1 MVALP
6 SLTGSVTCMM
16 VQNTRN
22 IHSPMKIV
30 KHKPTPSRLH
40 LMGVGFILVFLVC
53 TFNLEAAKID
63 RKKLVTRHQ
72 VNVNSIDSLSSLT
85 VGNGKFAFTV
95 DFTGLQSFPDLYENG
110 IHLGTQSEWG
120 WHSFPNRDGFTF
132 EESLKKYNFHGREI
146 PYAVQWKDS
155 GRQQDVA
162 NYLRQNPHRLHLGI
176 IGLEF
181 FHKDGSS
188 VKPNEISFINETL
201 NLWTGEVHSSFKID
215 GFPIEVSTY
224 AHQSLDMI
232 ASKIK
237 SPLIENGQIYVKI
250 RFPYP
255 SGNHTDSGCEWGSS
269 DKHSS
274 ELTKWGNSAGIHC
287 LIDSASY
294 FVKINWQGKAN
305 ISEYQKHYFILKP
318 EKGESEFS
326 FSCLFS
332 PEKSISKLPDF
343 KATALN
349 NRKEWK
355 NFWLSGGVVDFSE
368 STDPRAFELERRIVL
383 SQYLTKIQC
392 TQDVPPAETGLTY
405 NSWYGKFHLEMHWWH
420 GAHFALWNKSELLE
434 QSLNWY
440 LKIAPKA
447 KQTAKIQGFK
457 GLRWPK
463 MTDSSGNDS
472 PSNVGS
478 FLIWQQP
485 HIIYLTELCYRNS
498 HSAKLLKKYADLV
511 FGTADFMASYAWSD
525 SLNNR
530 YVLGPALIPAQE
542 RFSPDSTINPPFEL
556 AYWYW
561 GLKTAQKWRERLNLN
576 RNPLWD
582 KVLDKLAPLAQK
594 NGLYLAAE
602 SAPDSYTNP
611 LFMTDHPMVLG
622 AYGMLPAC
630 PLLKPETMTKTFDYI
645 WNNWHW
651 NETWGWDFPMT
662 AMTATRLG
670 MPEKAIDALFMNVE
684 TNTYLPNGHNY
695 QNKQL
700 RLYLPGNG
708 ALLTAVALMCAG
720 WDGCMVETPGFPKDG
735 TWNVKW
741 EGLNK
746 LP

>member
-1 MVALP
+1 MVARP
-6 SLTGSVTCMM
+6 GLTGSVTCMM
-16 VQNTRN
+16 AQNIRN
-22 IHSPMKIV
+22 IYSPMKIV

-110 IHLGTQSEWG
+110 IPLGTQSEWG

-146 PYAVQWKDS
+146 PYAVQWKDL
-155 GRQQDVA
+155 GRRQDAA

-176 IGLEF
+176 IGLDF
-181 FHKDGSS
+181 FHKDGSP
-188 VKPNEISFINETL
+188 VVAKEICSISQTL
-201 NLWTGEVHSSFKID
+201 NSWNGEIHGSFKIN
-215 GFPIEVSTY
+215 GIPVEVTTY
-224 AHQSLDMI
+224 GHQNMDMI
-232 ASKIK
+232 SSKIK
-237 SPLIENGQIYVKI
+237 SSLIEQGLIRVKLH
-250 RFPYP
+250 FPYP
-255 SGNHTDSGCEWGSS
+255 SGKHTDSGCDWIQT
-269 DKHSS
+269 DKHESLLS
-274 ELTKWGNSAGIHC
+274 ASQNSAVIHRQ
-287 LIDSASY
+287 IDSTSY
-294 FVKINWQGKAN
+294 FVRLAWSGRAKIAEQRKHCFYLQPEQG
-305 ISEYQKHYFILKP
+305 Q
-318 EKGESEFS
+318 SEFS

-332 PEKSISKLPDF
+332 PVKTISKLPDF
-343 KATALN
+343 KETASN
-349 NRKEWK
+349 SRKAWE

-368 STDPRAFELERRIVL
+368 SIDPRAFELERRVIL
-383 SQYLTKIQC
+383 SQYLTKVQC
-392 TQDVPPAETGLTY
+392 AGDYPPQETGLTY
-405 NSWYGKFHLEMHWWH
+405 NSWYGKFHLEMYWWH
-420 GAHFALWNKSELLE
+420 GVHFALWNRTGLLE
-434 QSLNWY
+434 RSLGWY
-440 LKIAPKA
+440 LEAAPKA
-447 KQTAKIQGFK
+447 RENAHRQGFD
-457 GLRWPK
+457 GIRWPK
-463 MTDSSGNDS
+463 MTDPSGNDS
-472 PSNVGS
+472 PSSVGS

-485 HIIYLTELCYRNS
+485 HFIYLAELCYRNS
-498 HSAKLLKKYADLV
+498 SNEEILRKYADLV

-561 GLKTAQKWRERLNLN
+561 GLKTAQKWRERLNLD

-594 NGLYLAAE
+594 NGLYLAVE

-622 AYGMLPAC
+622 AFGMLPGK
-630 PLLKPETMTKTFDYI
+630 PLVDSTTMKKTFDYI
-645 WNNWHW
+645 WDNWQW

-662 AMTATRLG
+662 AMTTTRLG
-670 MPEKAIDALFMNVE
+670 MPDKAINALFMSEE

-708 ALLTAVALMCAG
+708 ALLTAVAMMCAG
-720 WDGCMVETPGFPKDG
+720 WDGSVADTPGFPKDSS
-735 TWNVKW
+735 WKVKW
-741 EGLNK
+741 EGLSK